1 MPPASA
7 TFSAPPRNTCA
18 MIAFGSS
25 RGNPATAS
33 AKMTSPPIAYT
44 SDIAL
49 AAATAPHVYA
59 SSTTGGK
66 KSTVSTIA
74 RSGATRYTAASSAC
88 PSPTSRSRNS
98 RPSAGLIAL
107 NTSWRS
113 PGAIFDAQPAQEAYE
128 VSRISFPVM
137 RLRSPVREVG
147 FEEGEERE
155 REGRAAAIA
164 MRHEVERAI
173 HGHRGDL
180 YTGHDARAQLVL
192 DRALRDQRHAH
203 AG

>member
-1 MPPASA
+1 
-7 TFSAPPRNTCA
+7 

-33 AKMTSPPIAYT
+33 ANITSPPIAYT

-74 RSGATRYTAASSAC
+74 RSGVIRYTAASSAA
-88 PSPTSRSRNS
+88 PRPTSRSRWADG
-98 RPSAGLIAL
+98 SAGRRTF

-113 PGAIFDAQPAQEAYE
+113 PGAILDAQPAQAAYE
-128 VSRISFPVM
+128 
-137 RLRSPVREVG
+137 
-147 FEEGEERE
+147 
-155 REGRAAAIA
+155 
-164 MRHEVERAI
+164 
-173 HGHRGDL
+173 
-180 YTGHDARAQLVL
+180 
-192 DRALRDQRHAH
+192 
-203 AG
+203 